1 MMKDIPR
8 GRFLTVTV
16 ASNVQ
21 AEEIHLNAWFSYSY
35 LTVTFSVNAP
45 MRQAGS
51 PAFTGAP

>member
-1 MMKDIPR
+1 MMADLPR

-16 ASNVQ
+16 AWSVK
-21 AEEIHLNAWFSYSY
+21 AEGIHLDAWFSYSY

-51 PAFTGAP
+51 PAFTDAP